1 MTKVPVQIQGKEY
14 IHDIHFM
21 ALFSKKKDA
30 VPLIMLHGWP
40 GASLFPLDKL
50 RPKRVP
56 GSFIEFIPI
65 LEILSKKY
73 TPETLPYHIVVPSLP
88 GYGFSS
94 GPQSTEF
101 KMVDVAKIFNNLM
114 LGLGFDKYVAQVCD
128 SITSLHLT
136 PG

>member
-1 MTKVPVQIQGKEY
+1 
-14 IHDIHFM
+14 
-21 ALFSKKKDA
+21 
-30 VPLIMLHGWP
+30 LINN
-40 GASLFPLDKL
+40 A
-50 RPKRVP
+50 KRVP
-56 GSFIEFIPI
+56 GSFVEFIPI
-65 LEILSKKY
+65 LEILSEKY
-73 TPETLPYHIVVPSLP
+73 TPETLPYHVLVPSLP

-101 KMVDVAKIFNNLM
+101 KMADVAKIFNNLM